1 MTAPTTKQELLEV
14 TRSSRAALDAEITQL
29 TDAQMLERGVTGD
42 WSVKDSLAH
51 ISAWER
57 MFIGWIDALM
67 RGQRPNRPEII
78 GEAWTD
84 STNARLYDETRDKS
98 LADVRA
104 ESQASYEAM
113 LALIERLSEDELF
126 DPQHFPWAR
135 GREIAPWVR
144 GNADEHYD
152 EHREMI
158 ARWRASK
165 GQ

>member
-1 MTAPTTKQELLEV
+1 MTAPTNQQELLEV
-14 TRSSRAALDAEITQL
+14 TRAARAALDAEIALL
-29 TDAQMLERGVTGD
+29 TDAQMLEPGVTGD

-67 RGQRPNRPEII
+67 RGERPNRPEII
-78 GEAWTD
+78 DEAWTD
-84 STNARLYDETRDKS
+84 STNARLYEENRDKS
-98 LADVRA
+98 LMDVRA
-104 ESQASYEAM
+104 ESQALYEAM
-113 LALIERLSEDELF
+113 LSLIGRLSDAELF
-126 DPQHFPWAR
+126 DPQHFQWAR

-165 GQ
+165 AQ